1 VLENL
6 AAATRIH
13 VVHQATLSHGMLVS
27 DIESTSK
34 DDDTVEA
41 ILEEAGENDEYFAY
55 GSVFQPP
62 DHNEVNEDEDDDD
75 EGPVSPARE
84 ISLRNRSVGT
94 DRSAPARE
102 RSLRNRS
109 V

>member
-41 ILEEAGENDEYFAY
+41 ILEEAEENDNYFAY
-55 GSVFQPP
+55 GSVFQLMG
-62 DHNEVNEDEDDDD
+62 HNEDNEDDDD
-75 EGPVSPARE
+75 EGPVSPSRE
-84 ISLRNRSVGT
+84 I
-94 DRSAPARE
+94 
-102 RSLRNRS
+102 
-109 V
+109 